1 MVKSIFLLVA
11 FWSVLSVRPCL
22 SAQPTAPQLNFAH
35 PGEVTSTYTVE
46 TILDGLDHPCGL
58 TIRPGGPQN
67 VAAELYLA
75 ERGAG
80 RILKMATDVPGV
92 VKEVIVGLPTLEF
105 KNASSD
111 DPPDSTLL
119 NPASPEVS
127 LPGKGG
133 PLGLLFLTHS
143 KLLVYCPGKSGN
155 QFLNVYLLP
164 TEDSVLTANQTA
176 ADQTGHRA
184 GSGVSGSGDWPQG
197 EGSCFC
203 GLAMNG
209 EALFV
214 SSGTVS
220 AGSVSAGGEDQG
232 RVLKASLVA
241 NRLTDLQ
248 PFLPAKAKPPLT
260 QLKQAGL
267 SGSSISGSSISGSS
281 IYGPTGMA
289 INPKPKFQYLV
300 VAQMGNMSSQ
310 RDSRLAFYSSKSGRL
325 AMNIATGLHDL
336 VDLSYTAEGTLYG
349 IDLAWQVEADG
360 GIYRLDDTLLAG
372 KPSCRA
378 MKIASIHRP
387 TSLVFAPD
395 GSLYVTAWGPATAEP
410 HPKAGVLLKISGN
423 W

>member
-1 MVKSIFLLVA
+1 MVA
-11 FWSVLSVRPCL
+11 FCSVLSVRPCL
-22 SAQPTAPQLNFAH
+22 SAQPTAPQLNFVH

-58 TIRPGGPQN
+58 TIRPGGPKS
-67 VAAELYLA
+67 VAAELFLA

-80 RILKMATDVPGV
+80 RILKMATDMPGV

-105 KNASSD
+105 NNASSD

-119 NPASPEVS
+119 NSASPEVS

-155 QFLNVYLLP
+155 QFLNVYQLP
-164 TEDSVLTANQTA
+164 TEDSVLTA
-176 ADQTGHRA
+176 DQTDYRT
-184 GSGVSGSGDWPQG
+184 GSGVFGSGDWPQG
-197 EGSCFC
+197 EGGCFC

-214 SSGTVS
+214 SSG
-220 AGSVSAGGEDQG
+220 GKDQG
-232 RVLKASLVA
+232 RVFKASLEA
-241 NRLTDLQ
+241 NRPTDLR
-248 PFLPAKAKPPLT
+248 PFLPAKAKTPLT
-260 QLKQAGL
+260 QLIQAGL
-267 SGSSISGSSISGSS
+267 SGPTVSGPTV
-281 IYGPTGMA
+281 YGPTGMA
-289 INPKPKFQYLV
+289 INPRPRFQYLAV
-300 VAQMGNMSSQ
+300 GQMGNLGDS

-325 AMNIATGLHDL
+325 AMNITTGLHDL

-349 IDLAWQVEADG
+349 IDLAWQVEAGG
-360 GIYRLDDTLLAG
+360 GIFRLDDTLLAG

-378 MKIASIHRP
+378 MKIAPIQRP
-387 TSLVFAPD
+387 TSLVFTPD

>member
-22 SAQPTAPQLNFAH
+22 SAQHTAPQLNFAH

-119 NPASPEVS
+119 NRASPEVS

-143 KLLVYCPGKSGN
+143 KLLVYCPGKSDN

-164 TEDSVLTANQTA
+164 TEDSVLTADQTVP
-176 ADQTGHRA
+176 DQTGHRA
-184 GSGVSGSGDWPQG
+184 GAGGSGDWPQG

-220 AGSVSAGGEDQG
+220 AGGENQG
-232 RVLKASLVA
+232 RVLKASLEA

-248 PFLPAKAKPPLT
+248 TFLPTKAKPPLT
-260 QLKQAGL
+260 QPKQAGP
-267 SGSSISGSSISGSS
+267 SGSTISGPTIS
-281 IYGPTGMA
+281 GPTGMA
-289 INPKPKFQYLV
+289 INPKPRFQYLV
-300 VAQMGNMSSQ
+300 VGQMGNMSSQ
-310 RDSRLAFYSSKSGRL
+310 RDSRLAFYSSKSGQL

-395 GSLYVTAWGPATAEP
+395 GSLYVTAWGPATEEP

>member
-1 MVKSIFLLVA
+1 MVKSIFLLLA

-22 SAQPTAPQLNFAH
+22 SAQQTAPQLNFAQ

-105 KNASSD
+105 KDASSD

-119 NPASPEVS
+119 NRASPEVS

-164 TEDSVLTANQTA
+164 TEDSVLTA
-176 ADQTGHRA
+176 DQTDHGA
-184 GSGVSGSGDWPQG
+184 GSGGSGDWPQG

-220 AGSVSAGGEDQG
+220 AGGEDQG
-232 RVLKASLVA
+232 RVLKASLEA

-260 QLKQAGL
+260 QPKQAGL
-267 SGSSISGSSISGSS
+267 SGSSISGPTISGPTIS
-281 IYGPTGMA
+281 GPTGMG

-410 HPKAGVLLKISGN
+410 RPKAGVLLKISGN